1 MSQTPKK
8 PPVNSTFLRLLAMD
22 ERRPAP
28 APTPP
33 APPPPPPRKTEVP
46 VERKADNRSTVE
58 SHSTVERKARRH
70 AQTKT
75 RAVTAQDGHTVWEQ
89 TVYAYLWS
97 KAAGN
102 GEARTISA
110 GYRTLA
116 AQVGLSDKGV
126 MLNLRS
132 LEAKLSIETLMDPGP
147 RQARTYRVY
156 SYRLILDRRRAAGL
170 EWVIRSKQ
178 GVYLSTVE
186 CHSTVGR
193 HTTVES
199 HSTVECGSTGGVEC
213 HSIGGV
219 EWHSTH
225 LGNNREEEGI
235 DDVGTPSTVES
246 HSTVERKAADLP
258 TDLPGVSNAVFDVTG
273 ERPDPVFLEKLVI
286 LCRAKAPD
294 INPDEIAYFTRA
306 KINRAMHMGTIRNLT
321 GFLLTAVPLAISQ
334 ASLSECR
341 EIAAAAARR
350 EEALR
355 RQRAAD
361 GRNAERELA
370 LMVLRMSPAQRAEIQ
385 ADDAMLAEQTAI
397 AEAMLSD
404 NEVAEGVKA
413 DIRELLGKGT
423 RRLAG

>member
-199 HSTVECGSTGGVEC
+199 HSTVE
-213 HSIGGV
+213 
-219 EWHSTH
+219 
-225 LGNNREEEGI
+225 
-235 DDVGTPSTVES
+235 
-246 HSTVERKAADLP
+246 RKAADLP